1 MEELLNKDKNSER
14 EIDSV
19 KEDGVKFNKE
29 YKIWDSFNKE
39 YKIGDSFSEKER
51 NERRDKFKEIFKVN
65 VKEEN
70 CK

>member
-19 KEDGVKFNKE
+19 KEDGVKFYME
-29 YKIWDSFNKE
+29 YKIVDC
-39 YKIGDSFSEKER
+39 FSEKER
-51 NERRDKFKEIFKVN
+51 NERRDKYKEIFKV
-65 VKEEN
+65 KEEK

>member
-1 MEELLNKDKNSER
+1 MEELSNKDKNSER

-19 KEDGVKFNKE
+19 KEDGVK
-29 YKIWDSFNKE
+29 FNKE

-51 NERRDKFKEIFKVN
+51 NERRDKFKEIFKVK